1 MATLSQVT
9 PRNIALIAPQYL
21 ELCKPKVVFVML
33 ITAWVGML
41 LALPGIP
48 TFHQVGQMILASV
61 GISLCAASSAVV
73 NHVVDK
79 WRDQQMQRTQRR
91 PVAQGQITSKQALLF
106 ASALLIIGSG
116 CLLQVNLLCLYLTL
130 FATLGYAVL
139 YTLVL
144 KPITPQNITIGGI
157 AGALPPLLGWTAISP
172 NISAHAL
179 LLVLIIFAW
188 TPPHFWALALY
199 RVKDYQKAEVPML
212 PVTHGQAFTRL
223 HILLYSVLLV
233 IVTALPWLS
242 QFSSWLY
249 LVSVSYLNIK
259 FMSLAWRLYKEKSM
273 TLAQKLFKYSIVY
286 LLGLFLAILLDRI
299 LFFWL

>member
-1 MATLSQVT
+1 MTTSSRITPNELS
-9 PRNIALIAPQYL
+9 ALAPQYL

-41 LALPGIP
+41 LALPGVP
-48 TFHQVGQMILASV
+48 TLQQVLNMIFASV
-61 GISLCAASSAVV
+61 GITLCASSSAVV

-91 PVAQGQITSKQALLF
+91 PVAQGQITTRHALLF
-106 ASALLIIGSG
+106 ACTLLALG
-116 CLLQVNLLCLYLTL
+116 CASLLQVNELCLALTL
-130 FATLGYAVL
+130 FATVGYAVL

-157 AGALPPLLGWTAISP
+157 AGALPPLLGWTAIAP
-172 NISAHAL
+172 EISADAL
-179 LLVLIIFAW
+179 LLVLIIFTW

-233 IVTALPWLS
+233 IVTALPWLT

-249 LVSVSYLNIK
+249 LLAVSYLNLK
-259 FMSLAWRLYKEKSM
+259 FMNLAWTLYRTESM
-273 TLAQKLFKYSIVY
+273 ATAQQLFKYSIVY
-286 LLGLFLAILLDRI
+286 LLGLFLAILVDRMV
-299 LFFWL
+299 FFWT

>member
-79 WRDQQMQRTQRR
+79 WRDQKMQRTQRR
-91 PVAQGQITSKQALLF
+91 PVAQGQIASKQALLF